1 MKKIIILSIC
11 VICLSQLGLAASNNR
26 IIAPIYLRNN
36 IVDSIYVPD
45 IVQDED
51 YEDYTVVAQ
60 DRMTMRYDKK
70 TNMIYVTPSVE
81 ETALTVLTLKKGDIA
96 YDIPVMITRTFRYT
110 FTALPKSENPKA
122 FLAGTFNN
130 WSRTSLPMIPDQN
143 GIPSLTMYLEP
154 GRYFFKYLLD
164 GEIVTDANLP
174 IVADGR
180 GGEMNMLNVISSNS
194 SIVLLP
200 LQYKKNT
207 DGTIILPF
215 STEGVSSLQPENII
229 VFRNNT
235 VLPKSTISINRN
247 SFTITLPKEKNSGN
261 NDIIRLGI
269 NSNGTSSMLY
279 SCFIKNGEVSSLAS
293 TDDMLQNMSI
303 YSILV
308 DRFYDGTSE
317 NNDKKAPDSVIPY
330 ARYKGGDFTGIIK
343 KIRDGYFTSLNVNT
357 LLLSP
362 VIDNPDGALPT
373 SLTAPS
379 TSSAFLGLWPI
390 HHEKVENHFG
400 TMEELQLLIKEAHKR
415 GIFVVLDYI
424 ADQVHKDHPYFS
436 SNPQWFIPYRGGD
449 NFVRIIDFNSHP
461 DAVDKVT
468 DNIIW
473 WLENTEAD
481 GVKID
486 NAGSINEQFRRSL
499 AKKIRD
505 LEKKSDKNIMV
516 MGHIRDIPYLTP
528 TIMSQ
533 GQMTTTLNAHIYEGI
548 YATTLE
554 KGNLDFLASALQSDK
569 MCDYC
574 LNYIDEPTGYYH
586 PKIPAKRTLD
596 FIPLPTAHQSDSI
609 TTLRR
614 KFMSLPLYHV
624 MTHTLPG
631 IPVIHTGEE
640 VGFSASVSTSN
651 PNTMFFGDSLFY
663 EEKEVL
669 RDVRNIT
676 ALRANHSALRNGTFN
691 LVFQQGNWMLYIR
704 ADNKEKILVAINI
717 GEYEASLSCQIPPE
731 YNAKELVDIYT
742 KNAQPIPVKNSSTA
756 QIDVPAYGFRILQI
770 Q

>member
-11 VICLSQLGLAASNNR
+11 VICLSQLGFAASNNR

-36 IVDSIYVPD
+36 VVDSIYVPD
-45 IVQDED
+45 IIQDDD
-51 YEDYTVVAQ
+51 YEDYTVEAQ
-60 DRMTMRYDKK
+60 ERMTMRYDKK
-70 TNMIYVTPSVE
+70 RSLIYVTPSVE
-81 ETALTVLTLKKGDIA
+81 ETALTVLTLKKGNIT
-96 YDIPVMITRTFRYT
+96 YDIPVIITRTYRYT
-110 FTALPKSENPKA
+110 FSVLPKSENPKA

-130 WSRTSLPMIPDQN
+130 WSPTSLPMIPDQN
-143 GIPSLTMYLEP
+143 GVPFINMYLEP
-154 GRYFFKYLLD
+154 GRYFFKYVVD
-164 GEIVTDANLP
+164 GEIMTDANLP

-180 GGEMNMLNVISSNS
+180 GGEMNMLSVISSNS

-207 DGTIILPF
+207 DGTLILPF

-229 VFRNNT
+229 VFRNNN
-235 VLPKSTISINRN
+235 VLPKSNISINAN
-247 SFTITLPKEKNSGN
+247 SFTIALPKEKNTGN

-279 SCFIKNGEVSSLAS
+279 SCSIKNGEVSSV
-293 TDDMLQNMSI
+293 TNTHDMLQNMSI

-308 DRFYDGTSE
+308 DRFHDGSSE
-317 NNDKKAPDSVIPY
+317 NNEKNTPDSVIPY
-330 ARYKGGDFTGIIK
+330 ARYKGGDFAGIIK
-343 KIRDGYFTSLNVNT
+343 KIRDGYFTSLNINT

-362 VIDNPDGALPT
+362 ITDNPDRAVST

-379 TSSAFLGLWPI
+379 KSTAYLGLWPVDD
-390 HHEKVENHFG
+390 EKTENHFG
-400 TMEELQLLIKEAHKR
+400 TIGELQQLVQEAHKR
-415 GIFVVLDYI
+415 GIAVVLDYI
-424 ADQVHKDHPYFS
+424 ADQVHKDHPYYV
-436 SNPQWFIPYRGGD
+436 SNPEWFSPYRAGD
-449 NFVRIIDFNSHP
+449 NFVRIFDFNTHT
-461 DAVDKVT
+461 DAIDKVT
-468 DNIIW
+468 ENIMW
-473 WLENTEAD
+473 WLEITQAD

-486 NAGSINEQFRRSL
+486 NAGTINEQFRRSL
-499 AKKIRD
+499 SKKIRL
-505 LEKKSDKNIMV
+505 LEKKSDKNIIV

-528 TIMSQ
+528 TIISQ

-554 KGNLDFLASALQSDK
+554 KGNLDFLALALQSDK
-569 MCDYC
+569 MCNHC

-624 MTHTLPG
+624 LTHTLPG
-631 IPVIHTGEE
+631 VPIIHTGEE
-640 VGFSASVSTSN
+640 VGFSASISTSN
-651 PNTMFFGDSLFY
+651 PNAMFFGDSLFY

-669 RDVRNIT
+669 RDVKNIT

-717 GEYEASLSCQIPPE
+717 GEYEASLSCQIPAQ
-731 YNAKELVDIYT
+731 YNAKELVDIYA
-742 KNAQPIPVKNSSTA
+742 KNAQNIPVKNNSTA
-756 QIDVPAYGFRILQI
+756 QIEVPAYGFRILQI